1 MERRINEA
9 AMAGNMSILLDL
21 IQQDPLILD
30 RVMVMS
36 SLQEN
41 PLHISAMLGH
51 TDFTRELLNRKPEL
65 TNELNS
71 QGFTPLHLAAAKGH
85 IEIVKEIL
93 RITTDSNAGSCF
105 IHDRDGKIPL
115 HLAVIKG
122 HIEIVKEFINVK
134 PESTQLLTSHGETI
148 LHLCVKYNQFEAFKI
163 VEDEELL
170 KSRDYEGNTVLHL
183 AVAMRHVKMIKYL
196 VESNKV
202 EVNTLNANG
211 FTALDVLLQCPAQ
224 SGDLLIGEILR
235 SVGAI
240 RSTNTLLSSATATS
254 SQYQHQTGPAT
265 TSSQTILSRSLK
277 EKKRKKNIRM
287 NKMNASVEEEDND
300 DDDDVENNRDLRRD
314 ANSLMVVAVL
324 IATMTFEAGLNPPG
338 GDCAKLI
345 NTTAASNCTYNSI
358 FNRSTTFEAHI
369 FNGTEI
375 GNFIK
380 LPGFSYFVFELVDTI
395 GFLSSLSV
403 IVLIIC
409 GFPFK
414 QSCLK
419 WTLMVVMMIAIASVA
434 LLFMFWMYATNPN
447 HYVIQ
452 SFPAFWLLLIVL
464 LAVWQLFRFVIW
476 LFKKF
481 ERVACKRPRVH

>member
-9 AMAGNMSILLDL
+9 AMAGNINALLEL

-30 RVMVMS
+30 RVMVMG

-65 TNELNS
+65 AREMNS
-71 QGFTPLHLAAAKGH
+71 PGFTPLHLASAKGH
-85 IEIVKEIL
+85 IEIVEEIL
-93 RITTDSNAGSCF
+93 RIDTGCCS
-105 IHDRDGKIPL
+105 IHDREGKIPL

-122 HIEIVKEFINVK
+122 HIEIVKKFINVK
-134 PESTQLLTSHGETI
+134 PELTWLLTSHGETI

-170 KSRDYEGNTVLHL
+170 KSKDYEGNTVLHL
-183 AVAMRHVKMIKYL
+183 AVAMRHLQMIKYL
-196 VESNKV
+196 VESNKA
-202 EVNTLNANG
+202 EVNSLNANG
-211 FTALDVLLQCPAQ
+211 FTALDVLLHCPAQ

-235 SVGAI
+235 NFGAI
-240 RSTNTLLSSATATS
+240 RSTNTILPSAIATS
-254 SQYQHQTGPAT
+254 SHQVEPDMMG
-265 TSSQTILSRSLK
+265 SQTILSRSLK
-277 EKKRKKNIRM
+277 EKKRKKKITT
-287 NKMNASVEEEDND
+287 KKINAGEEED
-300 DDDDVENNRDLRRD
+300 DDDDFENNRDLRRD

-338 GDCAKLI
+338 GDCVKLI
-345 NTTAASNCTYNSI
+345 NTATSNCTISNSF
-358 FNRSTTFEAHI
+358 FNRSTTFESQI

-380 LPGFSYFVFELVDTI
+380 LPGFSYYVFELVDTI

-447 HYVIQ
+447 RYVVQ

-464 LAVWQLFRFVIW
+464 LAVWQLFRFIIW

-481 ERVACKRPRVH
+481 ERVACKRPRVR